1 MASSSRSGLQS
12 PLHTFRG
19 GLMNKSDRQIM
30 DCVIDGQVELFEE
43 LVRRHRASMLRAAE
57 SKLRNRSQAED
68 AVQDCFLSAF
78 ARRRTFNPEFSFRG
92 WLWTILLNVCRTQ
105 FRREARH
112 ASQLSLSGA
121 VLVANEPATTETGLS
136 ELLRAERS
144 EILADLLDQI
154 PELEADALRLR
165 FFGELQFDEI
175 AQAMNCSLSG
185 ARTRVRRGLERLA
198 ELARRGSLCAYDGD
212 DHEL

>member
-1 MASSSRSGLQS
+1 
-12 PLHTFRG
+12 
-19 GLMNKSDRQIM
+19 MNKSDRQIM
-30 DCVIDGQVELFEE
+30 DSVIGGQIELFDE
-43 LVRRHRASMLRAAE
+43 LVRRHRTSMLRAAE
-57 SKLRNRSQAED
+57 SKFRNRSQAED

-78 ARRRTFNPEFSFRG
+78 ARRHTFNPKYSFRG

-112 ASQLSLSGA
+112 ATQSLSYEA
-121 VLVANEPATTETGLS
+121 LAANEPATPETGLS

-144 EILADLLDQI
+144 EFLADLLDQI
-154 PELEADALRLR
+154 PDFEADALRLR

-175 AQAMNCSLSG
+175 SQAMNCSLSG
-185 ARTRVRRGLERLA
+185 AKTRVRRGLERLA
-198 ELARRGSLCAYDGD
+198 ELARRDSLCAHDGD

>member
-1 MASSSRSGLQS
+1 
-12 PLHTFRG
+12 
-19 GLMNKSDRQIM
+19 MNNSDRQIM
-30 DCVIDGQVELFEE
+30 AGVIGGQIELFDE

-57 SKLRNRSQAED
+57 SKLRNRSLAED

-78 ARRRTFNPEFSFRG
+78 ARRHTFNPEYSFRG

-105 FRREARH
+105 FRRETRH
-112 ASQLSLSGA
+112 AAQASLSGESLA
-121 VLVANEPATTETGLS
+121 TNEPITTETGLT

-154 PELEADALRLR
+154 PEFEADALRLR
-165 FFGELQFDEI
+165 YFGELQFDEI

-185 ARTRVRRGLERLA
+185 AKTRVRRGLERLA
-198 ELARRGSLCAYDGD
+198 ELACRDSLCAHDGD
-212 DHEL
+212 DS

>member
-1 MASSSRSGLQS
+1 
-12 PLHTFRG
+12 
-19 GLMNKSDRQIM
+19 MNKTDRRIM
-30 DCVIDGQVELFEE
+30 ERVIGGQVELFGE

-57 SKLRNRSQAED
+57 SKLRNRTQAED

-78 ARRRTFNPEFSFRG
+78 ARRHTFNPDDSFRG

-105 FRREARH
+105 FRRETRH
-112 ASQLSLSGA
+112 AAQVSLSGEFLA
-121 VLVANEPATTETGLS
+121 ANEPSTSETGLS

-175 AQAMNCSLSG
+175 AQAMNCSLNG
-185 ARTRVRRGLERLA
+185 AKTRVRRGLERLA
-198 ELARRGSLCAYDGD
+198 QLARRDSLCAHDGD